1 MAARAALPQK
11 PAAASWKK
19 DGRTLVDLRSVRD
32 ERPPSGFPLAGSAT
46 GGMRAGEGGDFRGT
60 FRASLSRDLRHLETG
75 SHSRSFVSGTA
86 IPLSSPF
93 LLTGPTADTRE
104 ESIVFH
110 TRWLPGCLHCDRRKL
125 PPLPPFPLLPTVL
138 FDVCR
143 LLNVIEGVPTFAA
156 FAFVTVSPRGWRVVW
171 SEILEGVEMWQARA
185 RSLTL
190 ARNVGGHRAPHTC
203 VYSIRLSLLLVY
215 GETAAGRGKLGNE
228 EKQVPFNVSALK
240 ITRLVGFL

>member
-93 LLTGPTADTRE
+93 LLSGPTADTRE

-125 PPLPPFPLLPTVL
+125 PPPPFPPPSHRPVRCVPVAQRYRRGPP
-138 FDVCR
+138 VC
-143 LLNVIEGVPTFAA
+143 AA

-215 GETAAGRGKLGNE
+215 GETAAGSGKLGSE
-228 EKQVPFNVSALK
+228 EKQVPFNMSALK
-240 ITRLVGFL
+240 ITCLVGCL

>member
-11 PAAASWKK
+11 PAAASRKK

-143 LLNVIEGVPTFAA
+143 LLNVIEGVPPCVPRLLLLRCRHGGGGLFGQK
-156 FAFVTVSPRGWRVVW
+156 FSKVSKCGRRV
-171 SEILEGVEMWQARA
+171 
-185 RSLTL
+185 L
-190 ARNVGGHRAPHTC
+190 ARLH
-203 VYSIRLSLLLVY
+203 
-215 GETAAGRGKLGNE
+215 
-228 EKQVPFNVSALK
+228 
-240 ITRLVGFL
+240 

>member
-11 PAAASWKK
+11 PAAASRKK

-125 PPLPPFPLLPTVL
+125 PPSPLSPSFPPSCSMCAGCSTLSKGSPRSP
-138 FDVCR
+138 R
-143 LLNVIEGVPTFAA
+143 LLLLRCRHGGGGLFGQKFSE
-156 FAFVTVSPRGWRVVW
+156 VSKCGRRV
-171 SEILEGVEMWQARA
+171 
-185 RSLTL
+185 L
-190 ARNVGGHRAPHTC
+190 ARLH
-203 VYSIRLSLLLVY
+203 
-215 GETAAGRGKLGNE
+215 
-228 EKQVPFNVSALK
+228 
-240 ITRLVGFL
+240 